1 MQIMSKLTSKQEQFC
16 RNVAINGM
24 NQTDAFMSAYGYKTV
39 SRSITANAS
48 KLATQNTK
56 VMTRIAELKQRSLEK
71 AEQSGLIMNAHDRRV
86 TLSSIILNADRDRD
100 KISAIVELSKLEND
114 YNFQVETVNLVELK
128 TFSTSELRLM
138 IQQARATDGEAVP

>member
-1 MQIMSKLTSKQEQFC
+1 MSKLTSKQEQFC

-114 YNFQVETVNLVELK
+114 YNQSV
-128 TFSTSELRLM
+128 
-138 IQQARATDGEAVP
+138 DGEVVP

>member
-1 MQIMSKLTSKQEQFC
+1 
-16 RNVAINGM
+16 M

-138 IQQARATDGEAVP
+138 IQQARAIDGEVVP

>member
-1 MQIMSKLTSKQEQFC
+1 MSKLTSKQEQFC

-138 IQQARATDGEAVP
+138 IQQAKAVDGEVIP

>member
-1 MQIMSKLTSKQEQFC
+1 MSKLTSKQEQFC

-114 YNFQVETVNLVELK
+114 YNFQVDTAINLVELK

-138 IQQARATDGEAVP
+138 IQQAKAVDGEVVP

>member
-1 MQIMSKLTSKQEQFC
+1 MSKLTSKQEQFC

-138 IQQARATDGEAVP
+138 IQQARAIDGEVVP

>member
-138 IQQARATDGEAVP
+138 IQQARAIDGEAVP